1 MKTFLFFY
9 KKILKILYKPMSLS
23 QRHSRSA
30 SCVCIAF
37 ASCDLRL
44 RLAFALGVCTVQ
56 SVWFFPKFITE
67 PIRIGYP
74 IIITNAYYQ
83 GSVFR
88 PIVVWFFAVDFIG
101 LSIKNV
107 FLLRHYSI
115 GQSITI
121 T

>member
-1 MKTFLFFY
+1 
-9 KKILKILYKPMSLS
+9 MSLS

-74 IIITNAYYQ
+74 IIIIDTHYQ

-115 GQSITI
+115 GQSVTI

>member
-1 MKTFLFFY
+1 
-9 KKILKILYKPMSLS
+9 MSLS

-30 SCVCIAF
+30 SCICIVF
-37 ASCDLRL
+37 ASYDLRL
-44 RLAFALGVCTVQ
+44 RLASALRVCTVQ
-56 SVWFFPKFITE
+56 SVRFFPKFITK

-74 IIITNAYYQ
+74 IIITDAYNQ

-88 PIVVWFFAVDFIG
+88 LIAIRFFAIGFIS

-115 GQSITI
+115 GQLITI

>member
-1 MKTFLFFY
+1 
-9 KKILKILYKPMSLS
+9 MSLS

-37 ASCDLRL
+37 ASYNLRLHL
-44 RLAFALGVCTVQ
+44 RLASALRVCTVQ
-56 SVWFFPKFITE
+56 SVRFFPKFITE

-74 IIITNAYYQ
+74 IIITDAYYQ
-83 GSVFR
+83 GSVFQLIAVR
-88 PIVVWFFAVDFIG
+88 FFAIGFIG
-101 LSIKNV
+101 LSIKNI

-115 GQSITI
+115 GQLITI